1 MLNLCI
7 SQFQLRPIPAPPSR
21 ARVLAFFCL
30 GWQIPGGGDSW
41 AVKFPGW
48 RRKKRSN
55 ASSSVNTA
63 TFLIDRTVE
72 WSRFKYFNVRFFV
85 SIRPRAKLE
94 LFLRRTKL
102 SELSSWKVRRLAQ
115 LSLSEWDRPTR
126 SIRLLQTDRTSHG
139 LKILSW
145 TNVHLHMRWTKLLN

>member
-1 MLNLCI
+1 MHQSI
-7 SQFQLRPIPAPPSR
+7 SAASRSPPPPPSR

-48 RRKKRSN
+48 GRKKRAN

-63 TFLIDRTVE
+63 TFLIDRTAE

-115 LSLSEWDRPTR
+115 LSSSEWVWIVQHVLSVCFRR
-126 SIRLLQTDRTSHG
+126 IER
-139 LKILSW
+139 LKIVFG
-145 TNVHLHMRWTKLLN
+145 TNVFFTMRWTKLIN

>member
-7 SQFQLRPIPAPPSR
+7 SQFQLRPIPPPPSR

-48 RRKKRSN
+48 GRKKRAN

-63 TFLIDRTVE
+63 TFLIDRTAE

-115 LSLSEWDRPTR
+115 LSSSEWVWIVQHVLSVCFRR
-126 SIRLLQTDRTSHG
+126 IERQ
-139 LKILSW
+139 KIVFG
-145 TNVHLHMRWTKLLN
+145 TNVFFTMRWTRLIN